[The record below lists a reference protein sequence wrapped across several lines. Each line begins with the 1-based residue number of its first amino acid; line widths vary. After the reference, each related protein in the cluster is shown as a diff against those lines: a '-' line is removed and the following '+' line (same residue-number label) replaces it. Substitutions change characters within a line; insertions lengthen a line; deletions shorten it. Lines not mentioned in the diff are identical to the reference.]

1 MAVIKDCDSN
11 ATYQF
16 NDEEVE
22 KLADSRFRLDK
33 EEDTGY
39 YYATWIFVK
48 SPLIAVY
55 INLGNYWYIC
65 ASVLNKSFSS

>member
-1 MAVIKDCDSN
+1 MIYDLVSVLIHRGPGAHSGHYVAVIKDCDSN

-33 EEDTGY
+33 EETTGY
-39 YYATWIFVK
+39 YYAT
-48 SPLIAVY
+48 
-55 INLGNYWYIC
+55 
-65 ASVLNKSFSS
+65 